1 MLVINRKN
9 QRIMPIQEHDV
20 NIIFY
25 PEKGLGK
32 IDFSFGEKE
41 IISILGEP
49 ENRAI
54 GTYLEENEYTVYLRY
69 FSLGISLY
77 LNFENDKLDYLSI
90 SSEDL
95 ILDNVQF
102 SSLRKKGLIRFIQ
115 HYCIEHKLDEK
126 YEKKSDNDEEW
137 YFFEGIGLTIWFE
150 KRNGK
155 MSDIC
160 VENSLRW
167 C

>member
-1 MLVINRKN
+1 
-9 QRIMPIQEHDV
+9 MPIQERDV
-20 NIIFY
+20 DIIFY
-25 PEKGLGK
+25 PQKGLGK
-32 IDFSFGEKE
+32 ISFSFNEEE

-49 ENRAI
+49 EEQEVVTDL
-54 GTYLEENEYTVYLRY
+54 GENEYTVYLLY
-69 FSLGISLY
+69 FSLGISLT
-77 LNFENDKLDYLSI
+77 LHFENDKLDYLSI
-90 SSEDL
+90 FSDDL

-115 HYCIEHKLDEK
+115 NYCIEHKLCEK

-137 YFFEGIGLTIWFE
+137 YFFKGIGLTIWFE

-155 MSDIC
+155 MSNVC